1 MVLLSNRN
9 KIFSLRIK
17 KIIFFLNLILNRSFV
32 SFGTPSK
39 LSSLPKLSSP
49 SIINNKTLNALK
61 SFQYPHV
68 HRDDTIVEDFFGTKI
83 ADPFRW
89 LENTESNETLNFIR
103 NQNAITVPY
112 LRSCS
117 ERKKIR
123 ERLRK
128 LYRYE
133 RFSCPFKYGGDYYI
147 YINSGLQNHH
157 VLHRL
162 RNGIDDLSQL
172 DVFFDPNILS
182 RNGSISLSMQSF
194 SEDGKWW
201 AYGLRKS
208 GSDWNTLRI
217 RSVENRTD
225 LDEKLINIKFS
236 AISWTIDNRG
246 FFYSRYPESS
256 KQYDGTETTVNQFNK
271 LFYHRIG
278 TSQKDDILIT
288 HSPKEPSNRFYG
300 IVSDCGQYLH
310 VLIKR
315 SSENE
320 EWYYHRFKDG
330 KQPKITPNMT
340 LKPVATGFDASY
352 DILTNDGPIHYV
364 LTNRNAPNNKIVR
377 INLTDN
383 DSLQESKWTDLVL
396 EHPNDVLR
404 SASVAHNDIIVCHYV
419 RDAISRLELRN
430 LTNGE
435 LIKEIDIPIGMI
447 NQISCDRRNNTDL
460 FYSITSFLMPIS
472 AFRLRL
478 NQNLTTAKP
487 ELFKKSE
494 PEGFDPEKFI
504 TKQLFLS
511 SKDGTK
517 VPLFVVHRR
526 NLTMDSNRPTV
537 LYGYGGFNTV
547 MHPHYVSTRMILLDN
562 LDGVYA
568 MAAIR
573 GGGEY
578 GEKWHKDG
586 KLLKKQNCFDD
597 FISAAEYLVRENY
610 TKPER
615 LIIEG
620 GSNGGLLVMAV
631 SNQKP
636 KLFGCTIC
644 RVGLLDMLRYHK
656 FTIGHTWISEYGDPD
671 NSEEFFHYI
680 HRYSP
685 LHNVPKNITKYPAT
699 LLLTADHDD
708 RVVPLHSYKMIAQ
721 LQQTLGEQLP
731 QTPLMIRIDTDSGHG
746 GGKPTEKIIE
756 ENVDVYSFIINSLN
770 LVYDEKISA

>member
-1 MVLLSNRN
+1 
-9 KIFSLRIK
+9 
-17 KIIFFLNLILNRSFV
+17 
-32 SFGTPSK
+32 
-39 LSSLPKLSSP
+39 
-49 SIINNKTLNALK
+49 
-61 SFQYPHV
+61 
-68 HRDDTIVEDFFGTKI
+68 
-83 ADPFRW
+83 
-89 LENTESNETLNFIR
+89 
-103 NQNAITVPY
+103 
-112 LRSCS
+112 
-117 ERKKIR
+117 
-123 ERLRK
+123 
-128 LYRYE
+128 
-133 RFSCPFKYGGDYYI
+133 
-147 YINSGLQNHH
+147 
-157 VLHRL
+157 
-162 RNGIDDLSQL
+162 
-172 DVFFDPNILS
+172 
-182 RNGSISLSMQSF
+182 
-194 SEDGKWW
+194 
-201 AYGLRKS
+201 
-208 GSDWNTLRI
+208 
-217 RSVENRTD
+217 
-225 LDEKLINIKFS
+225 
-236 AISWTIDNRG
+236 
-246 FFYSRYPESS
+246 
-256 KQYDGTETTVNQFNK
+256 
-271 LFYHRIG
+271 
-278 TSQKDDILIT
+278 
-288 HSPKEPSNRFYG
+288 
-300 IVSDCGQYLH
+300 
-310 VLIKR
+310 
-315 SSENE
+315 
-320 EWYYHRFKDG
+320 
-330 KQPKITPNMT
+330 MT

-615 LIIEG
+615 LFW
-620 GSNGGLLVMAV
+620 NDFV
-631 SNQKP
+631 SN
-636 KLFGCTIC
+636 LI
-644 RVGLLDMLRYHK
+644 L
-656 FTIGHTWISEYGDPD
+656 IISS
-671 NSEEFFHYI
+671 N
-680 HRYSP
+680 
-685 LHNVPKNITKYPAT
+685 
-699 LLLTADHDD
+699 
-708 RVVPLHSYKMIAQ
+708 
-721 LQQTLGEQLP
+721 
-731 QTPLMIRIDTDSGHG
+731 
-746 GGKPTEKIIE
+746 
-756 ENVDVYSFIINSLN
+756 NSL
-770 LVYDEKISA
+770 ISLD